1 MSGRKRDLNL
11 QGAFMHMAADAA
23 VTFGVVVAGIAI
35 YFTQWL
41 WLDPLISLLI
51 GVVIAVGTWG
61 LLRESLNL
69 SLAAVPT
76 GIDSAAVENYLSKL
90 PGVAKVHDLHIW
102 AISTTEIAITAHL
115 VKPDGKIDDPLL
127 ARIQDQLHDR
137 FGIGHMTIQ
146 LECGGPDSL
155 CPQESAHVV

>member
-1 MSGRKRDLNL
+1 
-11 QGAFMHMAADAA
+11 
-23 VTFGVVVAGIAI
+23 
-35 YFTQWL
+35 
-41 WLDPLISLLI
+41 
-51 GVVIAVGTWG
+51 
-61 LLRESLNL
+61 
-69 SLAAVPT
+69 
-76 GIDSAAVENYLSKL
+76 VENYLSKL

-102 AISTTEIAITAHL
+102 AMSTTEIALTAHL

-155 CPQESAHVV
+155 CAQESAHVV